1 MLRFCLPIVP
11 QASQAYTGVVLTL
24 SVIAI
29 IYGAYMA
36 LAQTDLKK
44 LIAYSSVSHMGF
56 VTMGIFVFNAQ
67 GIEGALLQMVNHGIT
82 TGALFLLVGMVYDR
96 THSRR
101 ISDYGGIARPMPRY
115 GVMLVIFAL
124 SSLGLPGMNS
134 FVGEFL
140 VLLGAF
146 LNHRV
151 AAVLG
156 TLGVIL
162 AAVYLLWMVQ
172 RILFGPIAKS
182 ENAGLADIGFR
193 EVAIL
198 APLVVLVFWIGIYPE
213 SILAVLHASVD
224 HLLGQVG
231 AAAPLQVSEARPW
244 P

>member
-1 MLRFCLPIVP
+1 
-11 QASQAYTGVVLTL
+11 
-24 SVIAI
+24 
-29 IYGAYMA
+29 
-36 LAQTDLKK
+36 
-44 LIAYSSVSHMGF
+44 
-56 VTMGIFVFNAQ
+56 
-67 GIEGALLQMVNHGIT
+67 
-82 TGALFLLVGMVYDR
+82 
-96 THSRR
+96 
-101 ISDYGGIARPMPRY
+101 
-115 GVMLVIFAL
+115 MLVIFAL